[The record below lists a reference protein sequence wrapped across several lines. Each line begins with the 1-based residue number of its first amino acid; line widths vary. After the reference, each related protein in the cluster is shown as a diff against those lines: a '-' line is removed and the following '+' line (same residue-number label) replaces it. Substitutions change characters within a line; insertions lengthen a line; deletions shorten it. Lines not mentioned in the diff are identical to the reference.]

1 MLSLP
6 TPTLRFI
13 LTHLLVIS
21 LFFYLT
27 ACGFQLR
34 GQVTDLPYER
44 VYVTAPVGLTIG
56 ADVKRALSTHTQ
68 VKIVEHIEKAEIVL
82 QIMHAINEKRILSLS
97 AGGRVREFELG
108 YRVAVRLLD
117 PAGNELV
124 MLREINLTRIL
135 PFLDAQVLAK
145 VAEEEM
151 LYRDMQRDAVQ
162 QILRQVS
169 AANSTAKPLQ

>member
-1 MLSLP
+1 ML
-6 TPTLRFI
+6 TR
-13 LTHLLVIS
+13 LLVIS
-21 LFFYLT
+21 SFVYLT

-34 GQVTDLPYER
+34 GQIADLPYER
-44 VYVTAPVGLTIG
+44 VYVAAPVGLTIG
-56 ADVKRALSTHTQ
+56 ADVKLALSTHTR
-68 VKIVEHIEKAEIVL
+68 VKVVSRVEKAEVVL
-82 QIMHAINEKRILSLS
+82 QIVHAINEKKILSLS

-117 PAGNELV
+117 PAGNELAV
-124 MLREINLTRIL
+124 LREIRLTRIL

-162 QILRQVS
+162 QLLRQVS
-169 AANSTAKPLQ
+169 AINPG

>member
-1 MLSLP
+1 M
-6 TPTLRFI
+6 
-13 LTHLLVIS
+13 
-21 LFFYLT
+21 
-27 ACGFQLR
+27 
-34 GQVTDLPYER
+34 
-44 VYVTAPVGLTIG
+44 
-56 ADVKRALSTHTQ
+56 
-68 VKIVEHIEKAEIVL
+68 
-82 QIMHAINEKRILSLS
+82 SLS

-117 PAGNELV
+117 PAGNELA

-169 AANSTAKPLQ
+169 AANSAAKPLQ

>member
-1 MLSLP
+1 MPRLRLP
-6 TPTLRFI
+6 ELPSG
-13 LTHLLVIS
+13 LTRLLVIS
-21 LFFYLT
+21 SLVYLT

-34 GQVTDLPYER
+34 GHVADLPFKR

-56 ADVKRALSTHTQ
+56 ADMKRALSTHTRIK
-68 VKIVEHIEKAEIVL
+68 VVSHIEKAEVVL
-82 QIMHAINEKRILSLS
+82 QIAHAINEKRILSLS

-108 YRVAVRLLD
+108 YRVAARLLD

-124 MLREINLTRIL
+124 ALREVHLTRIL

-151 LYRDMQRDAVQ
+151 LYRDMQRDAIQ

-169 AANSTAKPLQ
+169 AINPG